1 MDIQGNTRHYVVI
14 RATGPVLQGTELLLA
29 GNAGRLPSV
38 ALEASQVQM
47 PKPSRQPDFV
57 DGNLPYCTSLEVKCS
72 ELHGNGIYARKPLLE
87 GEVVEYAPSVLLMRS
102 EMGNLFV
109 DYRYSAESL
118 RQGLFRL
125 LLGNGS
131 IYNHSAEPNL
141 GYRRVRVDRSSEAA
155 QGLSVCFY
163 AKRDIAAGEELL
175 ISYGKTWWSSRGI
188 HDATGVPQAQ
198 LLLPEGRVTWLDE
211 QVSLA
216 TWCYA

>member
-14 RATGPVLQGTELLLA
+14 RTELLLA

-38 ALEASQVQM
+38 ALE
-47 PKPSRQPDFV
+47 DFV

-87 GEVVEYAPSVLLMRS
+87 GEVVEYAPSVLLMR
-102 EMGNLFV
+102 MGNLFV